1 MKVSIHRISR
11 YAVQVLTRKMGENA
25 HTFITVRLYD
35 DDDALRG
42 TAVFE
47 NLGGG
52 EPSKPTGDF
61 SAQTATVHMDIALYD
76 PYMKLLKHERTVY
89 LKMNWTE
96 TGRTKTLTH
105 ASIDTKKE
113 IIGDY
118 FAKQ

>member
-1 MKVSIHRISR
+1 MKVSVHRISR

-47 NLGGG
+47 RLGGS

-89 LKMNWTE
+89 LKMSWTE
-96 TGRTKTLTH
+96 TGPTKTLTH

>member
-11 YAVQVLTRKMGENA
+11 YAVQILTRKKGEKA

-35 DDDALRG
+35 EDDGLRG

-47 NLGGG
+47 RLGGD
-52 EPSKPTGDF
+52 EPPKPTGDF
-61 SAQTATVHMDIALYD
+61 SAQTATVHMDISLYD
-76 PYMKLLKHERTVY
+76 AYMKLLKHEKSIY
-89 LKMNWTE
+89 LKMSWTE

-118 FAKQ
+118 FT